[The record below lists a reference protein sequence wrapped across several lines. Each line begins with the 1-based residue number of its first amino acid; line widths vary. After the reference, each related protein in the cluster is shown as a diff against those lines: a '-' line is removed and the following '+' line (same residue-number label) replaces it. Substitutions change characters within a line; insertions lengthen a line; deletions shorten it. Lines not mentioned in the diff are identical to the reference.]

1 MLKRMVSGLAP
12 GWVTFENV
20 NFETLEIF
28 SQLQTLI
35 DFFSCFQWIGF
46 LISFTFCWILSAVM
60 FFGQSHLLGEQEE
73 QEQDS
78 TEPATEGSITEHLK
92 KLPTQV
98 KKLLTNV
105 TYVLIVIFLAMDDG
119 IITSLATF
127 MPKYAESQ
135 YQITPSTSA
144 LLVGGLTVVT
154 ACLGKPF

>member
-1 MLKRMVSGLAP
+1 MKPMVTDTTDVLP
-12 GWVTFENV
+12 
-20 NFETLEIF
+20 
-28 SQLQTLI
+28 
-35 DFFSCFQWIGF
+35 
-46 LISFTFCWILSAVM
+46 M
-60 FFGQSHLLGEQEE
+60 M
-73 QEQDS
+73 
-78 TEPATEGSITEHLK
+78 PEHLK

-105 TYVLIVIFLAMDDG
+105 TYVLIVIFLAMDDDI

>member
-1 MLKRMVSGLAP
+1 MVTDTTDVLP
-12 GWVTFENV
+12 
-20 NFETLEIF
+20 
-28 SQLQTLI
+28 
-35 DFFSCFQWIGF
+35 
-46 LISFTFCWILSAVM
+46 M
-60 FFGQSHLLGEQEE
+60 M
-73 QEQDS
+73 
-78 TEPATEGSITEHLK
+78 PKHLK

-105 TYVLIVIFLAMDDG
+105 TYVLIVIFLAMDDDI

>member
-1 MLKRMVSGLAP
+1 MVTDTTDVLP
-12 GWVTFENV
+12 
-20 NFETLEIF
+20 
-28 SQLQTLI
+28 
-35 DFFSCFQWIGF
+35 
-46 LISFTFCWILSAVM
+46 M
-60 FFGQSHLLGEQEE
+60 M
-73 QEQDS
+73 
-78 TEPATEGSITEHLK
+78 PKHLK

-105 TYVLIVIFLAMDDG
+105 TYVLIVIFLAMDDDI

-154 ACLGKPF
+154 PCLGSGDSVPW

>member
-1 MLKRMVSGLAP
+1 
-12 GWVTFENV
+12 
-20 NFETLEIF
+20 
-28 SQLQTLI
+28 
-35 DFFSCFQWIGF
+35 
-46 LISFTFCWILSAVM
+46 M
-60 FFGQSHLLGEQEE
+60 FFGQSNLLGEQEE

-127 MPKYAESQ
+127 MPKYAETQ